1 MMMLLLMLLLLMQS
15 LSVGAQSNTA
25 GIGVSGQADIES

>member
-1 MMMLLLMLLLLMQS
+1 MMMLLLMLLLLMQRP
-15 LSVGAQSNTA
+15 VGRSPKQYS